1 METHVKRSIRHCLEM
16 IAPFEASERQ
26 KEEGQ
31 LQFYRFMVSI
41 YEGMYENPEE
51 YLVFPAPYEEYISK
65 REQRQAGAAK
75 EKEHTSDPKESMLRN
90 AFQQAIQF
98 YTSYFLCLGSK
109 CIGLDESSGAL
120 VIEKEKYLDV
130 LEEMRDI
137 YESKY
142 NEGRYEVLAKL
153 GIQNEERGN
162 KIYIVHKECR
172 RAMEGLLYL
181 AKAPYGRYRRMNFY
195 RLDYKNAYLE
205 SPTVEDIC
213 KTLPEESSQ
222 IVQKLEEAI
231 AGMKIK
237 TKIKPLR
244 GIVSD
249 FKWKVEYIYKKK
261 NVCGFYADRDY
272 FMLCIHFNHFQN
284 ITDFATA
291 LQEENEDLFQWFK
304 KQFPERLCSCQSN
317 RKVYFGDEPRRICGL
332 SNRAEIVSPCEE
344 DVENALYVLKKYR
357 NI

>member
-1 METHVKRSIRHCLEM
+1 METYVKRSIRHCLEM
-16 IAPFEASERQ
+16 IAPFEASEAD

-31 LQFYRFMVSI
+31 LQFYQFMVSI
-41 YEGMYENPEE
+41 YQGMYENPEE
-51 YLVFPAPYEEYISK
+51 YMVFALPYEEYISK
-65 REQRQAGAAK
+65 RGQRETGKDK
-75 EKEHTSDPKESMLRN
+75 EKEHMSDPKESMLRN

-98 YTSYFLCLGSK
+98 YAAYFFSLGSK

-120 VIEKEKYLDV
+120 IIEKEKYLDV
-130 LEEMRDI
+130 LEEMGDI

-142 NEGRYEVLAKL
+142 NGGRYGVLDKL
-153 GIQNEERGN
+153 GIRKEERGN
-162 KIYIVHKECR
+162 MIHIVHEECR
-172 RAMEGLLYL
+172 HAMEGLLYL
-181 AKAPYGRYRRMNFY
+181 AKAPAGRYRRMNFY
-195 RLDYKNAYLE
+195 RLDYKNAYSE
-205 SPTVEDIC
+205 SPAVEDIC
-213 KTLPEESSQ
+213 KTLPEESSR

-231 AGMKIK
+231 AGLKIK

-261 NVCGFYADRDY
+261 NVCGFYADREY

-284 ITDFATA
+284 ITDFAA
-291 LQEENEDLFQWFK
+291 VLQEENRELFQWFK

-317 RKVYFGDEPRRICGL
+317 KRVYFGDEPRRICGL
-332 SNRAEIVSPCEE
+332 SNRAEILSPREE
-344 DVENALYVLKKYR
+344 DVENALYVLRKYR